1 MGVELL
7 TEPEVREAETASLEP
22 YAEPI
27 SVYEARE
34 EICSLQGL
42 IDLRDDWIDDIP
54 DSVVSSVDNVKY
66 KCRAAWWGCLTL
78 RLPAIFSRYTFDD
91 DLSSSYNKVM
101 HDYWEQK
108 NSTGLV
114 SSENIAAANEVL
126 DRVIEGLEKE
136 RDRELARMT
145 EMSHFSLV

>member
-7 TEPEVREAETASLEP
+7 TEPREDETASPKPYEP
-22 YAEPI
+22 L
-27 SVYEARE
+27 SVYGARE

-54 DSVVSSVDNVKY
+54 DKLVSSVDNVKY

-78 RLPAIFSRYTFDD
+78 RLPAIFIRYTFVD
-91 DLSSSYNKVM
+91 DLSSSYNKVIR
-101 HDYWEQK
+101 DYWEQR
-108 NSTGLV
+108 NSTGFV

-126 DRVIEGLEKE
+126 DRVIEGLEIEK
-136 RDRELARMT
+136 DNELARMT
-145 EMSHFSLV
+145 EMSHFSLI